1 MSLRTLSKNKTL
13 KNNKMMKDK
22 IWEIFHAPGAGLTT
36 SQTIA
41 LGKLLADNPLF
52 NLPVLGEKGE
62 AITYAVMIQAI
73 DHALVQVNG
82 MDIPTT
88 ARNIRQGYPENWTR
102 VISEKLAEKIDVPF
116 LSEAKE
122 VQAIEKILEAVF
134 CLGSTN

>member
-1 MSLRTLSKNKTL
+1 
-13 KNNKMMKDK
+13 MKEK
-22 IWEIFHAPGAGLTT
+22 IWEIFHSPGAGLTT

-41 LGKLLADNPLF
+41 LGKVLADNPLF

-73 DHALVQVNG
+73 DHALVQVTG

-88 ARNIRQGYPENWTR
+88 ARKIARQGHTDDWTR
-102 VISEKLAEKIDVPF
+102 DIAEMLAEKIDVPF

-122 VQAIEKILEAVF
+122 IESIEKILEAVF